1 MSRSPG
7 AAVGG
12 QAVIEGVMM
21 RSPTGWAVAVR
32 RPDGIIEAE
41 GYDLPRLSSRSKLAK
56 IPFLRGITVLI
67 ESLSLG
73 FKALSWSAQ
82 KSGEEEEE
90 LKRWQVWLTMVVGVV
105 FALGLLVII
114 PVMSANWLKQFFDD
128 SSIAFVILD
137 GVLRIAVLVGYI
149 ALIARSDDI
158 QRVFQYHGAEHK
170 TIHAYEA
177 GDRLT
182 IEEIQKFS
190 PRHPRCGTSFLVIV
204 GLVAFFVFLV
214 LAPLALVWQV
224 VARIVLI
231 PVVAG
236 AAYEVLKAGATSKWL
251 SWANRPGIW
260 LQRITTNEPTDDQ
273 VEVAIVSLLTALTE
287 EEAKD
292 LIALGGIPDDA
303 LNAESTRV
311 EPSNG

>member
-21 RSPTGWAVAVR
+21 RSPSGWAVAVR

-41 GYDLPRLSSRSKLAK
+41 GYDLPRLSSRSRLAK

-90 LKRWQVWLTMVVGVV
+90 LKRWQVWLTMVVGVA
-105 FALGLLVII
+105 FALGILVII
-114 PVMSANWLKQFFDD
+114 PVMSANWLKRFFDD

-137 GVLRIAVLVGYI
+137 GVLRIVVLVGYI

-236 AAYEVLKAGATSKWL
+236 AAYELLKAGATSKWL
-251 SWANRPGIW
+251 AWANRPGIW

-273 VEVAIVSLLTALTE
+273 VEVAIASLLAALTE
-287 EEAKD
+287 DEAND
-292 LIALGGIPDDA
+292 LIAQGGIPDDV

>member
-21 RSPTGWAVAVR
+21 RSPSGWAVAVR

-41 GYDLPRLSSRSKLAK
+41 GYDLPRLSSRSRLAK

-90 LKRWQVWLTMVVGVV
+90 LKRWQVWLTMVVGVA
-105 FALGLLVII
+105 FALGILVII
-114 PVMSANWLKQFFDD
+114 PVMSANWLKRFFDD

-236 AAYEVLKAGATSKWL
+236 AAYELLKAGATSKWL
-251 SWANRPGIW
+251 AWANRPGIW

-273 VEVAIVSLLTALTE
+273 VEVAIASLLAALTE
-287 EEAKD
+287 DEAND
-292 LIALGGIPDDA
+292 LIAQGGIPDDV